1 MIPRMRTINE
11 AAAEMREADPHTAV
25 TPHFIRQLILAGK
38 VPHVKAGNKYLVNLD
53 GLQEYLANPST
64 VEGTILQP
72 MHRIRR
78 ISER

>member
-11 AAAEMREADPHTAV
+11 AAAELKAADPHTAV
-25 TPHFIRQLILAGK
+25 TPHFIRQLILDGKIPSVMAGR
-38 VPHVKAGNKYLVNLD
+38 KYLVNLD
-53 GLQEYLANPST
+53 GLQEYLANPSPG
-64 VEGTILQP
+64 EGTILQP